1 MKIIL
6 FSLVLVLL
14 TVSCSQRTKEAVYNM
29 MHERE
34 RQECLKQGRNDCPR
48 QENDNKYKQQRDE
61 VLQREN

>member
-14 TVSCSQRTKEAVYNM
+14 TACSKQAVYNM